1 MPRRK
6 GGGASSKKAAK
17 SITHSRFQQKYKPIS
32 SKRKSASV
40 GMHKNIQKKSSVGMH
55 TMKKSK
61 KKKDMVFY

>member
-1 MPRRK
+1 MAQRK

-17 SITHSRFQQKYKPIS
+17 NITHSRFQQKYKPIS
-32 SKRKSASV
+32 SKRKSS
-40 GMHKNIQKKSSVGMH
+40 KIGMH